1 MTRLATG
8 QFNADVAVRLAAI
21 RAASGLTQA
30 RFADS
35 IGVSDRTYINYERGD
50 REVPATV
57 LRELLEVYGV
67 DPAWVLTGG
76 EDEPRYMPARQMDEA
91 TLLEIFEVVGSEL
104 KAAKRTFTF
113 AKYARFLY
121 LAYQHAL
128 EDGEVNSRRVRELIR
143 LAS

>member
-1 MTRLATG
+1 MTRLATDR
-8 QFNADVAVRLAAI
+8 FNAEVAVRLAAV

-30 RFADS
+30 QFAQS
-35 IGVSDRTYINYERGD
+35 IGISDRSYVNYERGE

-57 LRELLEVYGV
+57 LREMLTVYGV

-76 EDEPRYMPARQMDEA
+76 DDGPKYMSARQMDEA
-91 TLLEIFEVVGSEL
+91 TLLEIFEVVGAEL
-104 KAAKRTFTF
+104 KTAKRSFTF

-128 EDGEVNSRRVRELIR
+128 EDGAVNSRRVRELIR